1 MNIDGCQPVRR
12 YTDTYMDTSSTVC
25 VTVQSTDPISTTHI
39 GLQREERE
47 RERTAT
53 AGVKLLLM
61 PLLIPP
67 TLSQGHDSANKN
79 ANASSIIH
87 TIHYGQHQ
95 AEGILC
101 LVRVGQIDNKG

>member
-1 MNIDGCQPVRR
+1 MN
-12 YTDTYMDTSSTVC
+12 TSSTVC

-47 RERTAT
+47 RENSDSRSQVVVNAT
-53 AGVKLLLM
+53 AYRTFS
-61 PLLIPP
+61 P
-67 TLSQGHDSANKN
+67 THSQGHDSANKN

>member
-1 MNIDGCQPVRR
+1 MAASQLDVTRN
-12 YTDTYMDTSSTVC
+12 TSSTVC

-47 RERTAT
+47 EGERTAT

-61 PLLIPP
+61 PLLIEHSLLH